1 LERKNFFLG
10 LSMRSSKKDKSIS
23 SEPTKSELEILQV
36 LWQYGPSTVRF
47 VNDKLNEQKREVNY
61 MSTQKLMLI
70 MLDKG
75 FVTKDASQMTHV
87 YQAAVEEGKTKG
99 FILDR
104 VVDNLFNGSASSLMM
119 QLLGNKKM
127 SPEEM
132 EEFKELIKKIDE
144 KS

>member
-1 LERKNFFLG
+1 MK
-10 LSMRSSKKDKSIS
+10 SSKKDKNLL

-36 LWQYGPSTVRF
+36 LWEHGPSTVRF
-47 VNDKLNEQKREVNY
+47 VNDELNEQKREVNY

-75 FVTKDASQMTHV
+75 FVTKDASQMTHI
-87 YQAAVEEGKTKG
+87 YKAAIEEGKTKG
-99 FILDR
+99 LLLDK
-104 VVDNLFNGSASSLMM
+104 VVDNLFGGSAGSLMM
-119 QLLGNKKM
+119 QLLGDKKI

-132 EEFKELIKKIDE
+132 EELKELIKKIDQ

>member
-1 LERKNFFLG
+1 MK
-10 LSMRSSKKDKSIS
+10 SSKKEKDLSA
-23 SEPTKSELEILQV
+23 EPTKSELEILQV
-36 LWQYGPSTVRF
+36 LWQHGPSTVRS

-87 YQAAVEEGKTKG
+87 YQAAADESKTKG
-99 FILDR
+99 FMLDR
-104 VVDNLFNGSASSLMM
+104 VVDNIFNGSASSLMM
-119 QLLGNKKM
+119 QLLGNKKI
-127 SPEEM
+127 SAEEM

-144 KS
+144 KP

>member
-1 LERKNFFLG
+1 MKSFKLDKNA
-10 LSMRSSKKDKSIS
+10 S

-36 LWQYGPSTVRF
+36 LWEFGPSTVRF
-47 VNDKLNEQKREVNY
+47 VNDHLNEQKREVNY

-87 YQAAVEEGKTKG
+87 YSAAVEEGKTKG
-99 FILDR
+99 LILDR

-119 QLLGNKKM
+119 QLLGNSKM
-127 SPEEM
+127 SPKEM

-144 KS
+144 KP

>member
-1 LERKNFFLG
+1 MKSL
-10 LSMRSSKKDKSIS
+10 KKDKQTS

-36 LWQYGPSTVRF
+36 LWQHGPSTVRF

-87 YQAAVEEGKTKG
+87 YKATADEDKTKG
-99 FILDR
+99 LLLDR

-119 QLLGNKKM
+119 QLVGNNKL
-127 SPEEM
+127 SPQEM
-132 EEFKELIKKIDE
+132 EEFKELIKKLD
-144 KS
+144 KD

>member
-1 LERKNFFLG
+1 MKMRKEQNNAP
-10 LSMRSSKKDKSIS
+10 

-36 LWQYGPSTVRF
+36 LWEFGPSTVRF
-47 VNDKLNEQKREVNY
+47 VNDQLNEQKREVNY

-87 YQAAVEEGKTKG
+87 YKATADEDKTKG
-99 FILDR
+99 LLLDR

-119 QLLGNKKM
+119 QLVGNNKL
-127 SPEEM
+127 SPQEM
-132 EEFKELIKKIDE
+132 EEFKELIKKLDN
-144 KS
+144 